1 MEIKLEGIT
10 KSYGGMMVLL
20 RRSLQ
25 RWQGLGE
32 GDGVQSCQGRR

>member
-10 KSYGGMMVLL
+10 KSYGGKMVLL

-25 RWQGLGE
+25 RWQGT
-32 GDGVQSCQGRR
+32 GRW